1 MEKNSKKEPTGS
13 ASTTT
18 KATTSKVTAKS
29 ASSSTTP
36 TKVVKVS
43 RTKISE
49 LLRSNSGKFVSVV
62 FVKQDGTE
70 RKINGKASAKDFFTS
85 LGYIKYVDSKNN
97 YKLVDPRTAKEL
109 HCNGV
114 IYRV

>member
-1 MEKNSKKEPTGS
+1 MEKNSKKEPMGS